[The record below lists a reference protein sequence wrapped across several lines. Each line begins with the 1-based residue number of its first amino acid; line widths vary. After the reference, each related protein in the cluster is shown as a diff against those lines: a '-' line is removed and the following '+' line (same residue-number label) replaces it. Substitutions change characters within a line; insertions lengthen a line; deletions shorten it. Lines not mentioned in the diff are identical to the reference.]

1 MRRER
6 RMRRERKPARLSTK
20 ELRYEKKLVKEGK
33 EVYWTVIEYPKN
45 VVVAEYFFEEDAS
58 RMVKFQNEN
67 QVFKGEGGIPE
78 MLHVKLGQNPDH
90 SLE

>member
-1 MRRER
+1 MKRER
-6 RMRRERKPARLSTK
+6 KMRRERKPAKLSTT
-20 ELRYEKKLVKEGK
+20 ELKYEKKLVKEGK
-33 EVYWTVIEYPKN
+33 EVYWRVIEYPKN
-45 VVVAEYFFEEDAS
+45 IVVAEYFFEEDAS

-78 MLHVKLGQNPDH
+78 MLRIKLGHNPDH

>member
-6 RMRRERKPARLSTK
+6 RMRRERKPAKLSTI
-20 ELRYEKKLVKEGK
+20 ELKYEKKLVKEGK
-33 EVYWTVIEYPKN
+33 EVYWRVTEYPKN

-78 MLHVKLGQNPDH
+78 MLHLKLGQDPDH

>member
-6 RMRRERKPARLSTK
+6 RMRRERKPAKLSSI
-20 ELRYEKKLVKEGK
+20 ELKYEKKLVKEGK
-33 EVYWTVIEYPKN
+33 EVYWRVIEYPKN
-45 VVVAEYFFEEDAS
+45 VVVAEYFFKEDAS

-78 MLHVKLGQNPDH
+78 MLHLKLGQDPDH

>member
-6 RMRRERKPARLSTK
+6 RMRRERKPAKLSTI
-20 ELRYEKKLVKEGK
+20 ELKYEKKLAKKGN
-33 EVYWTVIEYPKN
+33 EVYWRVIEYPKN
-45 VVVAEYFFEEDAS
+45 VIVAEYFFEEDAS

-78 MLHVKLGQNPDH
+78 MLHIKLGQDPDQ
-90 SLE
+90 SPE

>member
-58 RMVKFQNEN
+58 RMMKFQNEN

-78 MLHVKLGQNPDH
+78 MLHVKLGQDPDY

>member
-6 RMRRERKPARLSTK
+6 RMRRERKPAKLSTI
-20 ELRYEKKLVKEGK
+20 ELKYEKKLAKKGN
-33 EVYWTVIEYPKN
+33 EVYWRVIEYPKN

-58 RMVKFQNEN
+58 RMMKFQNEN

-78 MLHVKLGQNPDH
+78 MLHIKLGQDPDH
-90 SLE
+90 SPE

>member
-6 RMRRERKPARLSTK
+6 RMRRERKPAKLSTI
-20 ELRYEKKLVKEGK
+20 ELKYEKKLAKKGN
-33 EVYWTVIEYPKN
+33 EVYWRVIEYPKN
-45 VVVAEYFFEEDAS
+45 VVVAEYFFKEDAS

-78 MLHVKLGQNPDH
+78 MLHIKLGQDPDQ
-90 SLE
+90 SPE

>member
-1 MRRER
+1 
-6 RMRRERKPARLSTK
+6 MRRERKSGKLLTEK
-20 ELRYEKKLVKEGK
+20 LKYKKKLVKTGK
-33 EVYWTVIEYPKN
+33 EVIEHPKK

-67 QVFKGEGGIPE
+67 QVFKGDGGIPE
-78 MLHVKLGQNPDH
+78 MLHIKLGQDPDH

>member
-6 RMRRERKPARLSTK
+6 RMRRERKPGQLSTI
-20 ELRYEKKLVKEGK
+20 ELKYEKKLVKEGN
-33 EVYWTVIEYPKN
+33 EVYWRVIEYPKN

-78 MLHVKLGQNPDH
+78 MLHVKLGHDPDA
-90 SLE
+90 SAE